1 MNFKRILSI
10 LLVLVLSLGLVMSLA
25 ACGPTTPEDPGTD
38 PVEDEGYVVYVKD
51 ESGNAIA
58 NVGVQLCSD
67 AGCQLPQ
74 KTDSEGKV
82 VFEDLEEDN
91 YKAQISSVP
100 AGYYNPGESVKYPM
114 VDKTAVITLSQSAGY
129 IVNVKDQFG
138 NLVEGAVVTHT
149 GAADA
154 ITTDL
159 TGIAHFNAPK
169 KDGYKVFVVAPDGY
183 RATNRVYT
191 YSSGATTVNV
201 TLTKL
206 ATITVTVEDATL
218 NDEIANTVVLLY
230 KGTRQTPTAV
240 AVTDSS
246 GVATFEIE
254 YEEGATYYAEA
265 PYVEGYETERVEVTD
280 GSATISATQLSDG
293 SDATA

>member
-1 MNFKRILSI
+1 MNFKRFLS
-10 LLVLVLSLGLVMSLA
+10 LLFVLVLSVGLVMSLA
-25 ACGPTTPEDPGTD
+25 ACGPTDPVDPGTEPGD
-38 PVEDEGYVVYVKD
+38 DEGYVVYVKD

-67 AGCQLPQ
+67 TGCQLPK
-74 KTDSEGKV
+74 KTDANGKV
-82 VFEDLEEDN
+82 VFENLEDDN

-100 AGYYNPGESVKYPM
+100 TGYYNPGESVKYPM

-149 GAADA
+149 GAADT

-159 TGIAHFNAPK
+159 TGIAHFNVAK

-191 YSSGATTVNV
+191 YSSGATTLNV

-206 ATITVTVEDATL
+206 ATISVTVEDATL
-218 NDEIANTVVLLY
+218 NDKIANTVVLLY
-230 KGTRQTPTAV
+230 KGTRETPTAV
-240 AVTDSS
+240 AVTNSS

-254 YEEGATYYAEA
+254 YEEGATYYVEA
-265 PYVEGYETERVEVTD
+265 PYIEGYYTNRVEVVD
-280 GSATISATQLSDG
+280 GSATISATD
-293 SDATA
+293 DTAPLN

>member
-1 MNFKRILSI
+1 MNFKRILSL

-25 ACGPTTPEDPGTD
+25 ACGPTDPETPDNPPT
-38 PVEDEGYVVYVKD
+38 EDEGYVVYVKD
-51 ESGNAIA
+51 EGGNAIA

-67 AGCQLPQ
+67 AGCQLPK
-74 KTDSEGKV
+74 KTDAEGKV
-82 VFEDLEEDN
+82 VFEGLEEDN

-100 AGYYNPGESVKYPM
+100 EGYYNPGESVKYPM

-159 TGIAHFNAPK
+159 TGIALFNVPK
-169 KDGYKVFVVAPDGY
+169 KNGYKVFVVAPDGY

-191 YSSGATTVNV
+191 YADGATTLNV

-206 ATITVTVEDATL
+206 ATISVTVEGIDS
-218 NDEIANTVVLLY
+218 DEIANAVVLLY

-240 AVTDSS
+240 AVTGSN

-254 YEEGATYYAEA
+254 YEEGATYYVEA
-265 PYVEGYETERVEVTD
+265 PYIEGYEAKRVEVVD
-280 GSATISATQLSDG
+280 GSATISTSNASD
-293 SDATA
+293 TVE